1 MMYLSQA
8 PTGSIVEVVAIRGG
22 MGVMRR
28 LSALSIR
35 IGDRLKVI
43 NNPHFGPVL
52 VEHLTHGHRVAIGR
66 GIALKVEVRMV

>member
-8 PTGSIVEVVAIRGG
+8 PPGSIVEVIAIRGG

-28 LSALSIR
+28 LLALSIR

-66 GIALKVEVRMV
+66 GVASKVEVRIL